1 MAEVPEH
8 VPSPEQET
16 QQDARGAGG
25 TGVATLTPPALT
37 HEERLATVIRQGSIQ
52 DLRIQP
58 TDKVNVWPHLLIIEF
73 VAALVVLTFVMIFA
87 IFVNAPLQELANPN
101 QTPPSAKAPWYFVG
115 LQELLEY
122 FTPMVAGVLA
132 PGMAATMLILAPYI
146 DRNPSNRPEER
157 KFAVSLFT
165 IFLMFWAVLVIIGAM
180 FRGPGFQFVL
190 PWKQGVFFDL

>member
-8 VPSPEQET
+8 TPQPEHESL
-16 QQDARGAGG
+16 DEPRGSTGG
-25 TGVATLTPPALT
+25 GVATLAPPALT
-37 HEERLATVIRQGSIQ
+37 RDERLATIIRQGSIQ

-58 TDKVNVWPHLLIIEF
+58 TDKVNVWPHLLAIEF
-73 VAALVVLTFVMIFA
+73 VACLVVLSFVIIFS

-101 QTPPSAKAPWYFVG
+101 QTPPSSKAPWYFVQ

-132 PGMAATMLILAPYI
+132 PGMAATMLILAPFI

-165 IFLMFWAVLVIIGAM
+165 MFLMFWAVLVIIGAM